1 MPYEP
6 CGHPPKKLSTIISD
20 ANLSGQRTSVL
31 PSGFNNMKNV
41 RMPMAKNTKP
51 VSTRNVFIVEDHPVF
66 RAGLTQLVNGEPGLR
81 VSGNAAT
88 AAKALQDIRR
98 LKPELV
104 LVDIGLPGK
113 NGLELIKALR
123 VKEKKVK
130 LLVISMH
137 DEALYADRVLRA
149 GGDGYVMKQEDPSE
163 IIEAIQDVLAG
174 RTYVSEEVLSGKANA
189 APITASKLK
198 PRPLDHL
205 TDLEL
210 AILESLGCGKNDREI
225 ARQLRE
231 TPASVTGSCEQM
243 AAKLKLKSIKELT
256 EYAVSWVEAGGD

>member
-1 MPYEP
+1 MSGMVILQKVKYNHKRCKSARPAD
-6 CGHPPKKLSTIISD
+6 IS
-20 ANLSGQRTSVL
+20 SPVRIY
-31 PSGFNNMKNV
+31 NMKNV

-51 VSTRNVFIVEDHPVF
+51 ASTRNVFIVEDHPIF

-123 VKEKKVK
+123 VKDKKIK

-149 GGDGYVMKQEDPSE
+149 GGDGYVMKQEDPAE

-174 RTYVSEEVLSGKANA
+174 RTYVSEEVLSGKGKA
-189 APITASKLK
+189 APITGSKLK

-210 AILESLGCGKNDREI
+210 AILESLGCGKNDSEI
-225 ARQLRE
+225 ARQLRLA
-231 TPASVTGSCEQM
+231 PASVTSSYAQM
-243 AAKLKLKSIKELT
+243 ATKLSLKSVKELAQ
-256 EYAVSWVEAGGD
+256 YAVAWVKAGGS